1 MNDVPSLITPRL
13 RLRPFALRDVQAVL
27 ELYGDMQVNTFLPW
41 YPIDTAAQARA
52 PLEDWQREETC
63 RRWAVCPLETDAPV
77 GYVTLEN
84 GAPHDLGYAL
94 RRDCW
99 GRGYATEA
107 AQAVLDFARR
117 DGMPYVTAT
126 HDVCNPASGR
136 VMRRLG
142 LCYCYSYVEQ
152 WQPKDILVT
161 FRLYQR
167 SLDGAPHPAYDG
179 YWNRYPKHFFE
190 EI

>member
-13 RLRPFALRDVQAVL
+13 RLRPFAPRDVQAVL
-27 ELYGDMQVNTFLPW
+27 ELYGDRQVNTFLPW
-41 YPIDTAAQARA
+41 YPIDT
-52 PLEDWQREETC
+52 
-63 RRWAVCPLETDAPV
+63 
-77 GYVTLEN
+77 
-84 GAPHDLGYAL
+84 
-94 RRDCW
+94 
-99 GRGYATEA
+99 A

-152 WQPKDILVT
+152 WQPKDIPVT